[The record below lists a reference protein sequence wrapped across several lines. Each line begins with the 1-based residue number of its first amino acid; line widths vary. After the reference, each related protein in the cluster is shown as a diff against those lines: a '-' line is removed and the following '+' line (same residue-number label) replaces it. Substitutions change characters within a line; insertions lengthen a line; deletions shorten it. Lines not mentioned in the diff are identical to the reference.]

1 MKKVWIALLT
11 ALPLLARQDAP
22 SGVPAKEFEDR
33 RARLMESIK
42 DGVGVMD
49 SGSMGRPVAGFDFRY
64 LFNYHEEDAIAVFA
78 DGKAYLFV
86 KDPKAAARS
95 GLKDIL
101 AREKFDAFAGEVLP
115 AAPKVYTRLRAATLD
130 VVKKHATEV
139 VGTLGAEVTRL
150 RLIKSKVE
158 QDMTR
163 KATAISGA
171 AHAKAMK
178 AIKPGMNERDIQKI
192 YEEEFKRG
200 GAVPGYGYICG
211 SGINGCTL
219 HYNANN
225 QEIAADTLIVC
236 DCGASYH
243 GYVADVTRTFPTG
256 GTFTK
261 EQAAK
266 YQLVRDAQTAAE
278 KILKPGATLRELHA
292 AAAQVFED
300 AGQTAWSFAHS
311 ADRQVRHGL
320 GHFVGLYVHD
330 SGSGETK
337 FEPGMVI
344 TIEPGWYDK
353 DQKWG
358 IRIEDMYLVTADGFE
373 RLSTGAPREIDEI
386 EKLMSGK

>member
-1 MKKVWIALLT
+1 MVWVGLVL
-11 ALPLLARQDAP
+11 ALPLLAQDAAP
-22 SGVPAKEFEDR
+22 GIPAKEFEER
-33 RARLMESIK
+33 RARLLEKIK

-49 SGSMGRPVAGFDFRY
+49 SGPVARNPAAAFDFRY
-64 LFNYHEEDAIAVFA
+64 FFNYHEGDAIAVFV
-78 DGKAYLFV
+78 DGKAHLFV
-86 KDPKAAARS
+86 ERVEAAAPSGVKDIRPRAEFETFAEDILPKAA
-95 GLKDIL
+95 
-101 AREKFDAFAGEVLP
+101 
-115 AAPKVYTRLRAATLD
+115 KVYTRLRAANLEI
-130 VVKKHATEV
+130 VKKHAKEV
-139 VGTLGAEVTRL
+139 AGTLGAEVTKL

-163 KATAISGA
+163 KSTAISCA

-178 AIKPGMNERDIQKI
+178 AIKPGMNEREIQKI
-192 YEEEFKRG
+192 YEEEFKRE

-219 HYNANN
+219 HYSANN
-225 QEIAADTLIVC
+225 QEIASDTLIVC

-256 GTFTK
+256 GKFTK

-278 KILKPGATLRELHA
+278 KVLKPGATLRELHA

-300 AGQTAWSFAHS
+300 AGQKTWSFAHS
-311 ADRQVRHGL
+311 KDRTVNHGL

-330 SGSGETK
+330 SGGGETK

-373 RLSTGAPREIDEI
+373 RLSTGAPREIEEI
-386 EKLMSGK
+386 EKLMAGK